1 MSEFVWVHFPT
12 SCPTPFLFHS
22 SSLRE
27 RAFRSLCSL
36 HLPLL
41 TPVILELER
50 CEDRMRVSELNHTN
64 PMRTEDSEQD
74 VRASG
79 MFRPFSCVPENP
91 YSYRTKINLN

>member
-1 MSEFVWVHFPT
+1 MKERINSMSEFVWVHFPT

-74 VRASG
+74 
-79 MFRPFSCVPENP
+79 E
-91 YSYRTKINLN
+91 KE